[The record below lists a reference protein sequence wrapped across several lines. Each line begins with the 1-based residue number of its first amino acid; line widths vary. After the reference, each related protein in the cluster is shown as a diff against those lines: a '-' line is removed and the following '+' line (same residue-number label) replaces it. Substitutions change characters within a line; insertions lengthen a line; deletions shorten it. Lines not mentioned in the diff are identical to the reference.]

1 MPWKRGVYTAEPT
14 HHLHITSTPPGCKGG
29 VWWIVKE
36 LGKMK
41 SCCLLMIWPQ
51 FCSRA
56 RWRSSFDSW
65 ARALAKLA
73 VTNEFLSFAL
83 ARRITMRCKYMGE
96 WYSRRG
102 HFVLALDPCLIY
114 EINGGRQR
122 NQPNF
127 VPVNELMSVFE
138 QIWETRKHIHDLK
151 KYPQCRLHEKKSNF
165 EALHDVMQGLKLTLI
180 PRSDFLLLLS
190 KSWSK
195 SDRHRSYF
203 LSLKPDIWLDWVA
216 KLCS

>member
-1 MPWKRGVYTAEPT
+1 M
-14 HHLHITSTPPGCKGG
+14 LCKGG

-73 VTNEFLSFAL
+73 VTNEFSSFAL

-96 WYSRRG
+96 WYSWRG

-127 VPVNELMSVFE
+127 VPVNELMSIFE

-165 EALHDVMQGLKLTLI
+165 EALHDVMAVYDREFGISFSRIRPKLEVL
-180 PRSDFLLLLS
+180 RQ
-190 KSWSK
+190 
-195 SDRHRSYF
+195 
-203 LSLKPDIWLDWVA
+203 
-216 KLCS
+216 

>member
-1 MPWKRGVYTAEPT
+1 M
-14 HHLHITSTPPGCKGG
+14 LCKGG

-73 VTNEFLSFAL
+73 VTNEFSSFAL

-127 VPVNELMSVFE
+127 VPVNELMSIFE
-138 QIWETRKHIHDLK
+138 QIWETRKHI
-151 KYPQCRLHEKKSNF
+151 
-165 EALHDVMQGLKLTLI
+165 LTWKNTHSVGYMKRNQISKPCMTLWLCTTVNSESVS
-180 PRSDFLLLLS
+180 PESDQS
-190 KSWSK
+190 
-195 SDRHRSYF
+195 
-203 LSLKPDIWLDWVA
+203 
-216 KLCS
+216 